1 MQTAMEGL
9 FNSSHLVRLTIASCM
24 VALALWRLLARR
36 RYLENVPGPQ
46 GSHPLLGHLPLRLRS
61 QAAQIDFDWVNQ
73 YGNIVKFDGAFGER
87 RLLITDP
94 KALHHIM
101 QTSGYTYIR
110 SEDRK
115 EPMRTLLGKGVL
127 VVEGE
132 CMGDDHRRQRKILMP
147 SFNSVEANGYVPSFA
162 SKAAQ
167 MAEEW
172 IDMMPN
178 DGGMVVDIPSWVARA
193 TLDALGEAALDYQFD
208 ALDDPTHNKLV
219 SVYTNLLAKIRFA
232 PTDLEVLALEALA
245 LIPRPLKRW
254 WNDHVPNKRRAY
266 MKRCREVAEG
276 VARELVQRQRPAV
289 SAGEGST
296 RRDVLSRLVAAN
308 AAADPKTRLGED
320 EVYAQL
326 LTILLAGHE
335 TTANS
340 LSWALLELAQAP
352 SIQDR
357 LRAEIL
363 ASRSAR
369 STAFLTA
376 DDIHAMPF
384 LNAVVQ
390 EVLRFHTSVIDTA
403 RTATRDD
410 VIPLSRPLLDRKGR
424 PVYEV
429 AVRKGQHIL
438 VSIAAY
444 QRNKDL
450 YGPDADRFNPERWLK
465 EGYVSQKAGGG
476 IYSNLLTFGGGH
488 RACPGWRFAV
498 LELSAFLVELVGRF
512 EFSVSPDVV
521 ARVYRGA
528 AGVMIPMLEGEL
540 EKGVQLPLHVKPALV
555 E

>member
-1 MQTAMEGL
+1 METAMEGL
-9 FNSSHLVRLTIASCM
+9 FNSSHLIRLTTASCM

-36 RYLENVPGPQ
+36 RYLANVPGPQ
-46 GSHPLLGHLPLRLRS
+46 GSHPLLGECLPCPRS
-61 QAAQIDFDWVNQ
+61 HCTTRTDRQAIQIDFDWVNQ
-73 YGNIVKFDGAFGER
+73 YGNIVKFDGAAVPSTYPDTPEQER
-87 RLLITDP
+87 LLLITDP

-101 QTSGYTYIR
+101 QASGYTYIR

-132 CMGDDHRRQRKILMP
+132 YARHNHSRKLAGDDHRRQRKILMP
-147 SFNSVEANGYVPSFA
+147 SFGSVEANGYVPSFA

-167 MAEEW
+167 MAEKW

-193 TLDALGEAALDYQFD
+193 TLGE
-208 ALDDPTHNKLV
+208 
-219 SVYTNLLAKIRFA
+219 AKIRFA
-232 PTDLEVLALEALA
+232 PTDLEVLALESLA
-245 LIPRPLKRW
+245 LVPRPLKRW
-254 WNDHVPNKRRAY
+254 WNDNVPNKRRAY

-289 SAGEGST
+289 SAGESCT
-296 RRDVLSRLVAAN
+296 RRDVLSRLVSAN
-308 AAADPKTRLGED
+308 AAADPKARLGED

-352 SIQDR
+352 AIQDR

-363 ASRSAR
+363 AARSAR
-369 STAFLTA
+369 STAYLTA
-376 DDIHAMPF
+376 DGIHAMPF

-410 VIPLSRPLLDRKGR
+410 IIPLSRPLLDRKGR

-429 AVRKGQHIL
+429 AVCKGQHIL

-450 YGPDADRFNPERWLK
+450 YGPDADRFNPERWLR

-512 EFSVSPDVV
+512 EFNVSPDVV

-540 EKGVQLPLHVKPALV
+540 EKGVQLPLHVRPASV
-555 E
+555 EY

>member
-36 RYLENVPGPQ
+36 RYLANVPGPQ
-46 GSHPLLGHLPLRLRS
+46 DSHPLLGHLPLRLRS
-61 QAAQIDFDWVNQ
+61 PAAQ
-73 YGNIVKFDGAFGER
+73 FDGAFGER

-94 KALHHIM
+94 QALHHIM
-101 QTSGYTYIR
+101 QASGYTYIR

-115 EPMRTLLGKGVL
+115 EPMRTLLGKG
-127 VVEGE
+127 
-132 CMGDDHRRQRKILMP
+132 DDHRRQRKILMP
-147 SFNSVEANGYVPSFA
+147 SFGSVEAHSYVPSFA

-167 MAEEW
+167 MAEKW

-178 DGGMVVDIPSWVARA
+178 DGGMVVNIPSWVARA
-193 TLDALGEAALDYQFD
+193 T
-208 ALDDPTHNKLV
+208 
-219 SVYTNLLAKIRFA
+219 LAKIRFA
-232 PTDLEVLALEALA
+232 PTDLEVLALESLA

-296 RRDVLSRLVAAN
+296 RRDALSRLVAAN
-308 AAADPKTRLGED
+308 AAADPKARLGED

-363 ASRSAR
+363 AARSAR
-369 STAFLTA
+369 STAYVTA

-403 RTATRDD
+403 RTATKDD
-410 VIPLSRPLLDRKGR
+410 VIPLSRPLLDRKER

-498 LELSAFLVELVGRF
+498 LELSAFLVELVSRF
-512 EFSVSPDVV
+512 EFSISPDVF

>member
-1 MQTAMEGL
+1 MEGL
-9 FNSSHLVRLTIASCM
+9 NSSQLVRLTIVSCM
-24 VALALWRLLARR
+24 VALILWRALVRR
-36 RYLENVPGPQ
+36 RYLANVPGPQ

-73 YGNIVKFDGAFGER
+73 YGNIVKFDGAFGEQ

-101 QTSGYTYIR
+101 QASGYTYIR

-132 CMGDDHRRQRKILMP
+132 YARHNHSRKLAGNDHRRQRKILMP
-147 SFNSVEANGYVPSFA
+147 SFGSVEANGYVPSFA

-167 MAEEW
+167 MSEKW

-178 DGGMVVDIPSWVARA
+178 EGGMVVDIPSWVARA
-193 TLDALGEAALDYQFD
+193 TL
-208 ALDDPTHNKLV
+208 
-219 SVYTNLLAKIRFA
+219 AKIRFA
-232 PTDLEVLALEALA
+232 PTDFEVLALESLA

-254 WNDHVPNKRRAY
+254 WNDYVPNKRRAY

-289 SAGEGST
+289 SAGGGT
-296 RRDVLSRLVAAN
+296 QRNRDVLSRLVAAN
-308 AAADPKTRLGED
+308 AVADPKARLGED

-352 SIQDR
+352 AIQDR

-363 ASRSAR
+363 AARSAR
-369 STAFLTA
+369 STAYLTA

-403 RTATRDD
+403 RTATQDD

-512 EFSVSPDVV
+512 EFSVSPEVV

-540 EKGVQLPLHVKPALV
+540 EKGVQLPLHVKPASV

>member
-1 MQTAMEGL
+1 METAMEGL
-9 FNSSHLVRLTIASCM
+9 FNSSHLIRLTTASCM

-36 RYLENVPGPQ
+36 RYLANVPGPQ
-46 GSHPLLGHLPLRLRS
+46 GSHPLLGECLPCPRS
-61 QAAQIDFDWVNQ
+61 HCTTRTDRQAIQIDFDWVNQ
-73 YGNIVKFDGAFGER
+73 YGNIVKFDGAAVPSTYPDTPEQER
-87 RLLITDP
+87 LLLITDP
-94 KALHHIM
+94 KALHPIM
-101 QTSGYTYIR
+101 QASGYTYIR

-132 CMGDDHRRQRKILMP
+132 YARHNHSRKLAGDDHRRQRKILMP
-147 SFNSVEANGYVPSFA
+147 SFGSVEANGYVPSFA

-167 MAEEW
+167 MAEKW

-178 DGGMVVDIPSWVARA
+178 DGGMVVNIPSWVARA
-193 TLDALGEAALDYQFD
+193 T
-208 ALDDPTHNKLV
+208 
-219 SVYTNLLAKIRFA
+219 LAKIRFA
-232 PTDLEVLALEALA
+232 PTDLEVLALESLA
-245 LIPRPLKRW
+245 L
-254 WNDHVPNKRRAY
+254 RRAY

-276 VARELVQRQRPAV
+276 VARELVQRQRPVV
-289 SAGEGST
+289 SAGESCT
-296 RRDVLSRLVAAN
+296 RRDVLSRLVSAN
-308 AAADPKTRLGED
+308 AAADPKARLGED

-357 LRAEIL
+357 LRAEIRKV
-363 ASRSAR
+363 RSVR
-369 STAFLTA
+369 SSAYFTA
-376 DDIHAMPF
+376 DDVHAMPF

-390 EVLRFHTSVIDTA
+390 EVLRFHASVIDTA
-403 RTATRDD
+403 RTATQDD
-410 VIPLSRPLLDRKGR
+410 VIPLSRPLLGHKGKLT
-424 PVYEV
+424 YEL

-444 QRNKDL
+444 QRNKGL
-450 YGPDADRFNPERWLK
+450 YGPDADCFNPERWLK

-540 EKGVQLPLHVKPALV
+540 EKGVQLPLHVRPASV